1 MKCKRYIEI
10 EPNINSLRQRIY
22 NSFEG
27 LFWMDDCNSRGK
39 LGNVLSTPDFLF
51 FFDRSFDR
59 EFGKFLNI
67 PFTSTA
73 INFVYG
79 GMTSKAKYY
88 YVIVRLESCIKRK
101 GRKIYRLK
109 T

>member
-1 MKCKRYIEI
+1 MFCSLLTFFSSLIEA
-10 EPNINSLRQRIY
+10 
-22 NSFEG
+22 
-27 LFWMDDCNSRGK
+27 
-39 LGNVLSTPDFLF
+39 
-51 FFDRSFDR
+51 
-59 EFGKFLNI
+59 LNI